1 MARPSLKFV
10 PRPQT
15 LTRKRTH
22 VPSTTSVLSVHNNFY
37 SPWYCITFCLTKA
50 GVDRPKCRT
59 NSVSWCWWLRET
71 IFQVFFPS
79 KMSIKSV
86 LKSSYGPKVVNLIS
100 RYERCRER
108 TARFRNHVVFALRCK
123 QEGIIPRSLD
133 IRPPINTE
141 QGRRIARRAGHQFL
155 RERLR
160 LSNFKLRELEEE
172 RKWREIGIRR
182 MVSEEDYERIE
193 KMTNESAE
201 FEFIRT
207 KDRQMRKFSK
217 LQGVRR
223 APETAT

>member
-1 MARPSLKFV
+1 M
-10 PRPQT
+10 
-15 LTRKRTH
+15 
-22 VPSTTSVLSVHNNFY
+22 
-37 SPWYCITFCLTKA
+37 
-50 GVDRPKCRT
+50 
-59 NSVSWCWWLRET
+59 
-71 IFQVFFPS
+71 
-79 KMSIKSV
+79 
-86 LKSSYGPKVVNLIS
+86 
-100 RYERCRER
+100 
-108 TARFRNHVVFALRCK
+108 FALRCK
-123 QEGIIPRSLD
+123 QEGIIPRSLA

-182 MVSEEDYERIE
+182 MVSEEDYEQIE

-217 LQGVRR
+217 LQEVRR
-223 APETAT
+223 AWTFK